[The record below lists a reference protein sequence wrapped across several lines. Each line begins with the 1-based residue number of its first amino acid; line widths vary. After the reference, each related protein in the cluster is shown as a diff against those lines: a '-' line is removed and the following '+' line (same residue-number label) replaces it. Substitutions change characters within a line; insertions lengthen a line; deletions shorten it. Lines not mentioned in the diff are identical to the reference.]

1 MGTSIPSSALTR
13 RPHWVLR
20 LVAVLSAV
28 IGLGVLGTST
38 AAAQAGPAVVD
49 EGVTNV
55 FPDGM
60 EFRVSAQSAS
70 PIVELRLRY
79 EILPDG
85 TRASAE
91 PEFQPG
97 ETVTASFTLEGN
109 APPRIYLPPGT
120 RINYHWEATDAD
132 GNEAETEDVMFFYDD
147 IRFDWTPI
155 ESGGVTIYY
164 YSGSDEDARAML
176 AAAAKSLAE
185 MSALLG
191 ATVEFPVNVWIYAS
205 RDDMRPALI
214 SRSESYESQIIT
226 AGVRVASD
234 TVLVLGNASFDTL
247 RHELTHIV
255 TAVAGESAFGELP
268 AWLDEGT
275 AVYGQENPGGFRD
288 AVEAAISRG
297 NVLSVRAIT
306 SYPGD
311 PSQVTLFY
319 GQGWS
324 LVSYLVDTFGQEQF
338 AELYATIKG
347 GERIDD
353 ALEAVYGFDQDG
365 LEDEWRAA
373 NGLPPRETPEPDDD
387 DPAPASDEPPDDGD
401 GNEPSGEDD
410 GGGTSAGAIVAIVV
424 VGGLLA
430 LVTVGGGLAVAR
442 RVRR

>member
-1 MGTSIPSSALTR
+1 MALRLSAL
-13 RPHWVLR
+13 L
-20 LVAVLSAV
+20 AAV
-28 IGLGVLGTST
+28 IALGLAGVS
-38 AAAQAGPAVVD
+38 PAVAQSAPAITD
-49 EGVTNV
+49 EGVTNS
-55 FPDGM
+55 FPNGM
-60 EFRVSAQSAS
+60 DFRVSVESDS

-91 PEFQPG
+91 PEFQSG
-97 ETVTASFTLEGN
+97 ESVTASFTLEGN

-132 GNEAETEDVMFFYDD
+132 GDEAETEEAMFFYDD
-147 IRFDWTPI
+147 VRFDWTPI
-155 ESGGVTIYY
+155 EAGGVTIYY
-164 YSGSDEDARAML
+164 YSGSDDDAQAML
-176 AAAAKSLAE
+176 DVAADSIAE
-185 MSALLG
+185 MSELLG
-191 ATVEFPVNVWIYAS
+191 TTVEFPINVWIYAS
-205 RDDMRPALI
+205 QEDMRPALI
-214 SRSESYESQIIT
+214 SRSESYEAQIIT

-247 RHELTHIV
+247 RHELTHVV

-275 AVYGQENPGGFRD
+275 AVYGQADPGGFGT
-288 AVEAAISRG
+288 AVRNAIDRG
-297 NVLSVRAIT
+297 NVLSVRSIT

-311 PSQVTLFY
+311 PSKVTLFY

-324 LVSYLVDTFGQEQF
+324 LVSYLVDTYGEGQF

-387 DPAPASDEPPDDGD
+387 PAPATGDPPDGD
-401 GNEPSGEDD
+401 DDNAPSGEDD
-410 GGGTSAGAIVAIVV
+410 DGASTGALLGIVAGV
-424 VGGLLA
+424 GLLA
-430 LVTVGGGLAVAR
+430 LVAVGGGVAVAR